1 MRRVL
6 LTAWTCAAGIIR
18 RTRPTAN
25 AIVTSALFLPL
36 HFVLS
41 SDTFSSPQ
49 NATESLYTMCY
60 NVIDGR
66 YYTQCGHFTA
76 MASNLKDCRRP
87 NCLFSSQHIHPV
99 GCRSPGCIRVMSP
112 PAKNPIRESPTRCP
126 DCMQRDRNG
135 ILGCH

>member
-25 AIVTSALFLPL
+25 AI
-36 HFVLS
+36 
-41 SDTFSSPQ
+41 
-49 NATESLYTMCY
+49 SLCTMCY